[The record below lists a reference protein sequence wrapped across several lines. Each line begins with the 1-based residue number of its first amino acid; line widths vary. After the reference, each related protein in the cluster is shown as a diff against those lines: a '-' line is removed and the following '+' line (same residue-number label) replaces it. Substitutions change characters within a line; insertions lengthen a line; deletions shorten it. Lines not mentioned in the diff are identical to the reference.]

1 MEMTKAN
8 RRLVASLATVK
19 GRREHGLFMA
29 EGTRCVLETV
39 ALFDVVALLATAPW
53 LDLNGGQLPTGIS
66 DVTIVKRSDIIE
78 MSSMSTPP
86 DVIAIYRIPECK
98 ASRPTPDTLSLALD
112 RIQDPGNL
120 GTIVRIASWMGIR
133 NIYCSIDTVDLYN
146 PKVVQS
152 TMGAIARVS
161 VSYCNLPALLD
172 EARRNSVAVYGTFLD
187 GYNIYNTSISEGGI
201 IVMGNEGHG
210 ISDAVAANVDHRLLI
225 PSYPPGEPCV
235 ESLNVSMATAIV
247 TAEFRRRSANKQ
259 MTTGQ

>member
-19 GRREHGLFMA
+19 GRREHGFFMA
-29 EGTRCVLETV
+29 EGTRCVLETIS
-39 ALFDVVALLATAPW
+39 LFDVVVLLATASW
-53 LDLNGGQLPTGIS
+53 LDRNGRELPAGIP
-66 DVTIVKRSDIIE
+66 DITIVKRADIIE
-78 MSSMSTPP
+78 MSSLSTPP
-86 DVIAIYRIPECK
+86 DVIAVYRIPERT
-98 ASRPTPDTLSLALD
+98 STVPTPDTLSLALD

-133 NIYCSIDTVDLYN
+133 NIYCSADTVDLYN

-161 VSYCNLPALLD
+161 VSYCDLPPLLD
-172 EARRNSVAVYGTFLD
+172 EARRNGVAVYGTFLD
-187 GYNIYNTSISEGGI
+187 GKNIYDTGITDGGI
-201 IVMGNEGHG
+201 IVMGNEGNG

-225 PSYPPGEPCV
+225 PSYPPGAPCV

-247 TAEFRRRSANKQ
+247 TAEFRRRSGNKH
-259 MTTGQ
+259 M